1 MKKIM
6 SLFALAIL
14 IASFSSANDTT
25 PLPAREGQ
33 GGEPAVVTGESHRF
47 NDVSFLPIPALS
59 AFGGQGVSGAF
70 AGQTAGRILIAGG
83 CNFPGIPAA
92 DGGQKAFYTDIYVLD
107 IASASASAFGSA
119 ASASASGA
127 SPSASASASVCGASP
142 SASASASGS
151 APSASASASACGASA
166 SASAAGSV
174 PGGFSAGAALSSPGA
189 AWQRVGSL
197 PCALAYGAS
206 VTTPEGVVCLGGT
219 ADGQKSEDFAVLLSF
234 TKAGQLQ
241 SQDLPPLPVALD
253 NFAAAYGDG
262 FIYIAGGQ
270 HNGIINRQAFRLKWP
285 LPAAWFEAQTG
296 AAWEELPEM
305 PGPAR
310 VQPCA
315 VVQKGA
321 LGSNFYLLGGF
332 DPRYCKA
339 VANGVYYDTRK
350 REWLPT
356 SLMAKPQHLPCSNE
370 SEALP
375 QTMGQEASL
384 DVLALVGASAIP
396 SGAAHI
402 LCFGGV
408 NKAIFETA
416 LQRNALLADTATAA
430 DRLQALREE
439 AHTYMTQQ
447 PAWYRFRRS
456 ILVYHTVTDSWAE
469 LFDSPLIARAGAAVV
484 PVPSGTGSSSLSAIV
499 VGGEEKPGVRS
510 SDVTRVDISYTA
522 HFGWLN
528 WTVLILYLLGMVY
541 LGYYFMR
548 RASNSSDD
556 FFKGGGRIPW
566 WAAGISI
573 FATMLSAITYMSIP
587 AKAYATDW
595 TYYPMQICILLV
607 SFPVIR
613 YYLPFFRRLNVTTAY
628 EYLERR
634 FNSATR
640 LMASILFIVFMVAR
654 TALVLFLPSLAMTA
668 VTGINIYIC
677 IALMALITILYC
689 TMGGVEAVVWGD
701 VIQGIILVGGAILAA
716 VYLIVNTG
724 ENGASDFWQIATD
737 HDKFRLFLFD
747 AENPFDF
754 VNATWWVVIL
764 GGLANNLISYT
775 SDQTVIQRYLTTS
788 DEKSA
793 ARGILTNGLMSVV
806 VTIAFFTIGT
816 GLYTFFKTHPA
827 ELDITMAKGDAI
839 FPFFMMSQ
847 LPAGLAG
854 LLIAAVFAATMST
867 IASNINSISTA
878 FTVDLWSKWKKA
890 AKSVS
895 GASSA
900 GDTSVRTARIAG
912 ICAGLIG
919 MAIAWLMATV
929 DIQSLL
935 DYFNTILGLLSGAIG
950 GLFMMGIFFPRIGS
964 RAAMIGFLC
973 GTATVLYMNFCTQ
986 ANFLLFGFV
995 SMLVS
1000 VLVAL
1005 ILSIFMPQRE
1015 EQKGLT
1021 WKTLPK
1027 E

>member
-1 MKKIM
+1 MKKLLSMLGIFVCLAHLSFAQDST
-6 SLFALAIL
+6 SL
-14 IASFSSANDTT
+14 T
-25 PLPAREGQ
+25 PEGL
-33 GGEPAVVTGESHRF
+33 ESRPVVGSPSHRF
-47 NDVSFLPIPALS
+47 NTADFTSVPALS
-59 AFGGQGVSGAF
+59 AYGGQGVSGAF
-70 AGQTAGRILIAGG
+70 AGVADGRVIIAGG
-83 CNFPGIPAA
+83 CNFPDTPAA
-92 DGGQKAFYTDIYVLD
+92 EGGQKVFYTVIYAISLSGV
-107 IASASASAFGSA
+107 GSTDYPR
-119 ASASASGA
+119 SEG
-127 SPSASASASVCGASP
+127 
-142 SASASASGS
+142 
-151 APSASASASACGASA
+151 
-166 SASAAGSV
+166 
-174 PGGFSAGAALSSPGA
+174 
-189 AWQRVGSL
+189 WQRVGSL
-197 PCALAYGAS
+197 PCGLAYGAS

-219 ADGQKSEDFAVLLSF
+219 SDGQKSEDFAVLLSF
-234 TKAGQLQ
+234 DKSDTLR
-241 SQDLPPLPVALD
+241 SMDILLLPIALD

-262 FIYIAGGQ
+262 YIYVAGGL
-270 HNGIINRQAFRLKWP
+270 HNGMPNRKAFRLKWP
-285 LPAAWFEAQTG
+285 LG
-296 AAWEELPEM
+296 AAWEELPDM

-315 VVQKGA
+315 AVQKGA
-321 LGSNFYLLGGF
+321 IGSNFYLLGGY
-332 DPRYCKA
+332 DPRYKKA
-339 VANGVYYDTRK
+339 VANGVYFDPRK
-350 REWLPT
+350 GNWYAT
-356 SLMAKPQHLPCSNE
+356 SLMD
-370 SEALP
+370 
-375 QTMGQEASL
+375 G
-384 DVLALVGASAIP
+384 ALVGSSAIP

-408 NKAIFETA
+408 DKDIFEAA
-416 LQRNALLADTATAA
+416 LERNALIADTTTAA
-430 DRLQALREE
+430 EQLAALRDE
-439 AHTYMTQQ
+439 TYSYMTQD
-447 PAWYRFRRS
+447 PAWYKFRRS
-456 ILVYHTVTDSWAE
+456 IAVYHTVTDSWAE
-469 LFDSPLIARAGAAVV
+469 VFDSPLIARAGAAVM
-484 PVPSGTGSSSLSAIV
+484 PVPSSKGSASLSALV

-510 SDVTRVDISYTA
+510 SDVTRVDIGYTA

-541 LGYYFMR
+541 LGYYFMK
-548 RASNSSDD
+548 RASNSTDD

-640 LMASILFIVFMVAR
+640 LMASILFIVFMIAR

-701 VIQGIILVGGAILAA
+701 VIQGIILVGGAVLAA

-724 ENGASDFWQIATD
+724 DNGASDFFRIATD
-737 HDKFRLFLFD
+737 NDKFRLFLFD
-747 AENPFDF
+747 PEHPFDF

-806 VTIAFFTIGT
+806 VTIAFFTTGT

-878 FTVDLWSKWKKA
+878 FTVDLWSKAHRQQDQSKGGEVK
-890 AKSVS
+890 V
-895 GASSA
+895 
-900 GDTSVRTARIAG
+900 ARIAG
-912 ICAGLIG
+912 ICAGFIG

-950 GLFMMGIFFPRIGS
+950 GLFLMGIFFPRIGS
-964 RAAMIGFLC
+964 KAAIIGFLC
-973 GTATVLYMNFCTQ
+973 GTATVLYMNFYTN

-1005 ILSIFMPQRE
+1005 FLSIFMPQTE

-1021 WKTLPK
+1021 WKTLNGK
-1027 E
+1027 

>member
-1 MKKIM
+1 MLLLLVAFIGQ
-6 SLFALAIL
+6 AISP
-14 IASFSSANDTT
+14 IYSQDTT
-25 PLPAREGQ
+25 PISHEREG
-33 GGEPAVVTGESHRF
+33 GGESHRF
-47 NDVSFLPIPALS
+47 NTVSFTTAPALS

-70 AGQTAGRILIAGG
+70 AGTAGDYVLVAGG
-83 CNFPGIPAA
+83 CNFPDKPAA
-92 DGGQKAFYTDIYVLD
+92 DGGQKVFYTDVYALPLSCV
-107 IASASASAFGSA
+107 
-119 ASASASGA
+119 GA
-127 SPSASASASVCGASP
+127 TDDSR
-142 SASASASGS
+142 SGS
-151 APSASASASACGASA
+151 
-166 SASAAGSV
+166 
-174 PGGFSAGAALSSPGA
+174 
-189 AWQRVGSL
+189 WQRVGSL
-197 PCALAYGAS
+197 PCGLAYGAS
-206 VTTPEGVVCLGGT
+206 VTTPEGIVCLGGT

-234 TKAGQLQ
+234 DKTGQLQ
-241 SQDLPPLPVALD
+241 SQDIPVLPVALD
-253 NFAAAYGDG
+253 NFAAAFGDG
-262 FIYIAGGQ
+262 FIYVAGGL
-270 HNGIINRQAFRLKWP
+270 HNGIVNRKVFRLRWP
-285 LPAAWFEAQTG
+285 LG
-296 AAWEELPEM
+296 AAWEELPDM

-315 VVQKGA
+315 VVQKEA
-321 LGSNFYLLGGF
+321 IGSNFYLLGGY
-332 DPRYCKA
+332 DPRYRKA
-339 VANGVYYDTRK
+339 VANGVYFDPRK
-350 REWLPT
+350 GNWYAT
-356 SLMAKPQHLPCSNE
+356 SLME
-370 SEALP
+370 
-375 QTMGQEASL
+375 G
-384 DVLALVGASAIP
+384 ALVGASAVP
-396 SGAAHI
+396 SGAAHV

-408 NKAIFETA
+408 DKDIFEAA
-416 LQRNALLADTATAA
+416 LERNALLADTATAA

-439 AHTYMTQQ
+439 AHAYMTQE
-447 PAWYRFRRS
+447 PAWYRFRRQL
-456 ILVYHTVTDSWAE
+456 LVYHTVTDSWAE
-469 LFDSPLIARAGAAVV
+469 LYDSPLMARAGAAVV
-484 PVPSGTGSSSLSAIV
+484 PISSGTGSSSLLVI
-499 VGGEEKPGVRS
+499 GGEEKPGVRS
-510 SDVTRVDISYTA
+510 SDVTRVDIGYTA

-541 LGYYFMR
+541 LGYYFMK
-548 RASNSSDD
+548 RASNSGED

-724 ENGASDFWQIATD
+724 ENGASDFWQIANE
-737 HDKFRLFLFD
+737 HDKFRLFLFNP
-747 AENPFDF
+747 EHPFDF

-878 FTVDLWSKWKKA
+878 FTVDLWSKWKTPSSLFQKGKRGQLSSIDGNKQDLPLA
-890 AKSVS
+890 SS
-895 GASSA
+895 EGERRETLEGAS
-900 GDTSVRTARIAG
+900 TVTIARIAG

-964 RAAMIGFLC
+964 RAALVGFLC
-973 GTATVLYMNFCTQ
+973 GTASVFYLNFYTQ

-995 SMLVS
+995 SIVVS

-1005 ILSIFMPQRE
+1005 ILSIFMPQKE

>member
-1 MKKIM
+1 MKKLTLL
-6 SLFALAIL
+6 SLLL
-14 IASFSSANDTT
+14 IFSSSLVSAQTSDGSSQ
-25 PLPAREGQ
+25 EGRL
-33 GGEPAVVTGESHRF
+33 GEASHRF
-47 NDVSFLPIPALS
+47 NTATFTPAIPLS

-70 AGQTAGRILIAGG
+70 AGIVRYPSFDNKKPFLVVAGG
-83 CNFPGIPAA
+83 CNFPDTPAA
-92 DGGQKAFYTDIYVLD
+92 EGGQKVFYTDIYVIGLEESTYFNAETSKAEWPAD
-107 IASASASAFGSA
+107 SPNKA
-119 ASASASGA
+119 ASAPAWSRDGA
-127 SPSASASASVCGASP
+127 FSCG
-142 SASASASGS
+142 
-151 APSASASASACGASA
+151 
-166 SASAAGSV
+166 
-174 PGGFSAGAALSSPGA
+174 
-189 AWQRVGSL
+189 
-197 PCALAYGAS
+197 LAYGAS
-206 VTTPEGVVCLGGT
+206 VTVPEGVVCLGGT
-219 ADGQKSEDFAVLLSF
+219 ADGQKSEDFAVLLSMGTSF
-234 TKAGQLQ
+234 EIQK
-241 SQDLPPLPVALD
+241 QDIPLLPVALD

-262 FIYIAGGQ
+262 YIYVAGGQ
-270 HNGIINRQAFRLKWP
+270 HNGIPNRKAFRLKWP
-285 LPAAWFEAQTG
+285 LG
-296 AAWEELPEM
+296 AAWEELPDM

-310 VQPCA
+310 VQPA
-315 VVQKGA
+315 AAVQKGA
-321 LGSNFYLLGGF
+321 IGSNFYLLGGY
-332 DPRYCKA
+332 DPRYGKA
-339 VANGVYYDTRK
+339 VANGVYYDPRK
-350 REWLPT
+350 GNWFAT
-356 SLMAKPQHLPCSNE
+356 SLIKTHSKTSSQTPSPLPLKGEGGHLSSIDGNE
-370 SEALP
+370 QNIQLSPFEGERGGGLEP
-375 QTMGQEASL
+375 LEGS
-384 DVLALVGASAIP
+384 LVGASAIP

-408 NKAIFETA
+408 NKDIFEAA
-416 LQRNALLADTATAA
+416 LERNALIADTTTTA
-430 DRLQALREE
+430 DRLAALREE
-439 AHTYMTQQ
+439 AHAYMTQE
-447 PAWYRFRRS
+447 PAWYQFRRS
-456 ILVYHTVTDSWAE
+456 LLVYHTVTDSWAE
-469 LFDSPLIARAGAAVV
+469 VFDSPLIARAGAAVLSV
-484 PVPSGTGSSSLSAIV
+484 PASALGSVSGGSSATAISALVI
-499 VGGEEKPGVRS
+499 GGEEKPGVRS
-510 SDVTRVDISYTA
+510 SDVTRVDIGYTA

-548 RASNSSDD
+548 RASNSTED

-595 TYYPMQICILLV
+595 TYYPMQICILLI
-607 SFPVIR
+607 SFPVIK

-724 ENGASDFWQIATD
+724 DNGASDFWQIATD
-737 HDKFRLFLFD
+737 NDKFRLFLFD
-747 AENPFDF
+747 PDHPFDF

-793 ARGILTNGLMSVV
+793 ARGILTNGLMSVI

-878 FTVDLWSKWKKA
+878 FTVDLW
-890 AKSVS
+890 AKIRPLSNS
-895 GASSA
+895 PRGGEDSLSSRALTSNEALPPTGGAGRGA
-900 GDTSVRTARIAG
+900 VYVARIAG
-912 ICAGLIG
+912 ICAGLLG

-935 DYFNTILGLLSGAIG
+935 DYVNTILGLLSGAIG
-950 GLFMMGIFFPRIGS
+950 GLFLMGIFFPRIGS
-964 RAAMIGFLC
+964 TAAIIGFLC
-973 GTATVLYMNFCTQ
+973 GTATVLYMNFYTN

-1005 ILSIFMPQRE
+1005 ILSIFMPQTK
-1015 EQKGLT
+1015 EQPGLT

>member
-1 MKKIM
+1 MKRPLL
-6 SLFALAIL
+6 SLL
-14 IASFSSANDTT
+14 IALL
-25 PLPAREGQ
+25 PLWLLADDSIP
-33 GGEPAVVTGESHRF
+33 SHRF
-47 NDVSFLPIPALS
+47 NDATFTSVPALS

-70 AGQTAGRILIAGG
+70 AGIAGNRVLVAGG
-83 CNFPGIPAA
+83 CNFPDIPAA
-92 DGGQKAFYTDIYVLD
+92 EGGQKAFYTEIYA
-107 IASASASAFGSA
+107 IAADAEN
-119 ASASASGA
+119 
-127 SPSASASASVCGASP
+127 PT
-142 SASASASGS
+142 
-151 APSASASASACGASA
+151 
-166 SASAAGSV
+166 
-174 PGGFSAGAALSSPGA
+174 A

-197 PCALAYGAS
+197 PCGLAYGAS
-206 VTTPEGVVCLGGT
+206 VSTPDGVVCLGGT
-219 ADGQKSEDFAVLLSF
+219 SDGKKSEDFAVLLTMDGSG
-234 TKAGQLQ
+234 AVV
-241 SQDLPPLPVALD
+241 SSALPPLPVSLD

-262 FIYIAGGQ
+262 FIYAAGGQ
-270 HNGIINRQAFRLKWP
+270 HNGSPNRKAFRLKWP
-285 LPAAWFEAQTG
+285 LPSSWFEAQTG
-296 AAWEELPEM
+296 AAWEELPDV

-315 VVQKGA
+315 AVQKGA
-321 LGSNFYLLGGF
+321 IGSNFYLLGGF
-332 DPRYCKA
+332 DPRYRKA
-339 VANGVYYDTRK
+339 VANGVYYDPRK
-350 REWLPT
+350 GDWYAT
-356 SLMAKPQHLPCSNE
+356 SLIRPLSNSPRGGE
-370 SEALP
+370 GTRGEEDFVSSGETNDDIGLAALP
-375 QTMGQEASL
+375 PTGGAGSG
-384 DVLALVGASAIP
+384 ALVGSSAIP
-396 SGAAHI
+396 SGAAHV

-408 NKAIFETA
+408 NKHIFEQALDRNYQLSDTTIQTA
-416 LQRNALLADTATAA
+416 QRLA
-430 DRLQALREE
+430 QLREE
-439 AHTYMTQQ
+439 VYYYMTQE
-447 PAWYRFRRS
+447 PEWYQFRRS

-469 LFDSPLIARAGAAVV
+469 VFDSPLIARAGAAVV
-484 PVPSGTGSSSLSAIV
+484 PVASASGSSSLSALVI
-499 VGGEEKPGVRS
+499 GGEEKPGVRS
-510 SDVTRVDISYTA
+510 ADVTRVDVTYTA

-528 WTVLILYLLGMVY
+528 WTVLIVYLLGMVY

-548 RASNSSDD
+548 RASNSTDD

-724 ENGASDFWQIATD
+724 DNGASDFWQIATD
-737 HDKFRLFLFD
+737 HDKFRLFLFN

-878 FTVDLWSKWKKA
+878 FTVDLWSKRPTPRP
-890 AKSVS
+890 SRQGGGGQSS
-895 GASSA
+895 GNPVNDNAQPLPSLTGGTEGGSG
-900 GDTSVRTARIAG
+900 GDVRTARIAG
-912 ICAGLIG
+912 ICAGLLG

-950 GLFMMGIFFPRIGS
+950 GLFLMGIFFPRIGS
-964 RAAMIGFLC
+964 RAALIGFLC
-973 GTATVLYMNFCTQ
+973 GTATVFYMNFCTQ

-995 SMLVS
+995 SMFVS

-1005 ILSIFMPQRE
+1005 LLSVFIPQRE

-1021 WKTLPK
+1021 WRTLNEK
-1027 E
+1027 

>member
-1 MKKIM
+1 MKAINKFLLLFTI
-6 SLFALAIL
+6 LFAQVFAPSLVGRA
-14 IASFSSANDTT
+14 
-25 PLPAREGQ
+25 
-33 GGEPAVVTGESHRF
+33 GGESSLSAQEAGGGSSHRF
-47 NDVSFLPIPALS
+47 NNASFTAVPALT

-70 AGQTAGRILIAGG
+70 AGYIPKDFSVPSNRVLVAGG
-83 CNFPGIPAA
+83 CNFPDVPAA
-92 DGGQKAFYTDIYVLD
+92 EGGQKVFYTDIYALALD
-107 IASASASAFGSA
+107 GQEKWWRA
-119 ASASASGA
+119 
-127 SPSASASASVCGASP
+127 
-142 SASASASGS
+142 
-151 APSASASASACGASA
+151 
-166 SASAAGSV
+166 
-174 PGGFSAGAALSSPGA
+174 
-189 AWQRVGSL
+189 GSL

-206 VTTPEGVVCLGGT
+206 VTTPQGVACLGGT
-219 ADGQKSEDFAVLLSF
+219 ADGQKSEDFAVLLTLGTS
-234 TKAGQLQ
+234 GEVI
-241 SQDLPPLPVALD
+241 SRDLPVLPVALD

-262 FIYIAGGQ
+262 FIYVAGGQ
-270 HNGIINRQAFRLKWP
+270 HNGIPNHKAFRLKWP
-285 LPAAWFEAQTG
+285 LPASWFESQTG
-296 AAWEELPEM
+296 AAWEALPDM

-310 VQPCA
+310 VQPA
-315 VVQKGA
+315 AAVQKGA
-321 LGSNFYLLGGF
+321 IGSNFYLLGGF
-332 DPRYCKA
+332 DPRYQKT
-339 VANGVYYDTRK
+339 VTNGVYYDPRK
-350 REWLPT
+350 GEWLAT
-356 SLMAKPQHLPCSNE
+356 SLIKTHPQTPPVMEGSGCAQFSND

-375 QTMGQEASL
+375 ITGERGEG
-384 DVLALVGASAIP
+384 LALVGASAVS

-408 NKAIFETA
+408 NKDIFEAA
-416 LQRNALLADTATAA
+416 LERNVLIADTTTSAEQLA
-430 DRLQALREE
+430 ALRDE
-439 AHTYMTQQ
+439 AYAYMTQD
-447 PAWYRFRRS
+447 PAWYQFRRS

-469 LFDSPLIARAGAAVV
+469 LFESPLIARAGAAVV
-484 PVPSGTGSSSLSAIV
+484 PVASPSGSLSALVI
-499 VGGEEKPGVRS
+499 GGEEKPGVRS
-510 SDVTRVDISYTA
+510 SDATRVDVTYTA

-541 LGYYFMR
+541 LGYYFMK

-595 TYYPMQICILLV
+595 TYYPMQICILVV
-607 SFPVIR
+607 SFPVIK

-724 ENGASDFWQIATD
+724 DNGASDFWQIATD
-737 HDKFRLFLFD
+737 HDKFRIFLFD
-747 AENPFDF
+747 AEHPFDF

-793 ARGILTNGLMSVV
+793 ARGILTNGLMSVI

-878 FTVDLWSKWKKA
+878 FTVDLWSKWKGEGGVK
-890 AKSVS
+890 
-895 GASSA
+895 
-900 GDTSVRTARIAG
+900 TARIAG
-912 ICAGLIG
+912 VCAGLIG

-964 RAAMIGFLC
+964 KAAMIGFLC
-973 GTATVLYMNFCTQ
+973 GTATVIYMNFFTQ

-1000 VLVAL
+1000 VVVAFL
-1005 ILSIFMPQRE
+1005 LSFIMPQKE

-1021 WKTLPK
+1021 WKTL

>member
-1 MKKIM
+1 MKKFF
-6 SLFALAIL
+6 SLFALAIFVTSL
-14 IASFSSANDTT
+14 SFANDTT
-25 PLPAREGQ
+25 PLPTREGQ
-33 GGEPAVVTGESHRF
+33 GGGSSHRF
-47 NDVSFLPIPALS
+47 NSATFTPAIPLAEY
-59 AFGGQGVSGAF
+59 GGQGVSGAF
-70 AGQTAGRILIAGG
+70 AGIVKAPMMYDDDYFILVAGG
-83 CNFPGIPAA
+83 CNFPDIPAA
-92 DGGQKAFYTDIYVLD
+92 EGGQKVFYTDINGISLES
-107 IASASASAFGSA
+107 SAWYNPTTSQAYWPEN
-119 ASASASGA
+119 SGH
-127 SPSASASASVCGASP
+127 
-142 SASASASGS
+142 SGT
-151 APSASASASACGASA
+151 PL
-166 SASAAGSV
+166 
-174 PGGFSAGAALSSPGA
+174 PGWSRHGN
-189 AWQRVGSL
+189 L
-197 PCALAYGAS
+197 PLALAYGAS
-206 VTTPEGVVCLGGT
+206 VTTPEGLVCLGGT
-219 ADGQKSEDFAVLLSF
+219 ADGQKSENFAAILTLGTSF
-234 TKAGQLQ
+234 EVITRA
-241 SQDLPPLPVALD
+241 LPPLPRSLD

-262 FIYIAGGQ
+262 FIYVAGGQ
-270 HNGIINRQAFRLKWP
+270 HNGIPNRKAFRLKWP
-285 LPAAWFEAQTG
+285 LPSSWFNDQTG
-296 AAWEELPEM
+296 AAWEELPDM
-305 PGPAR
+305 PGPIR
-310 VQPCA
+310 VQPA
-315 VVQKGA
+315 AAVQKGA
-321 LGSNFYLLGGF
+321 IGSNFYLLGGY
-332 DPRYCKA
+332 DPRHAKA
-339 VANGVYYDTRK
+339 VANGIYYDTRK
-350 REWLPT
+350 GEWFAT
-356 SLMAKPQHLPCSNE
+356 SLMETAP
-370 SEALP
+370 
-375 QTMGQEASL
+375 SL
-384 DVLALVGASAIP
+384 TGRAGGGSLVGASAIP

-408 NKAIFETA
+408 NKDIFEAA
-416 LQRNALLADTATAA
+416 LERNALIADTTTKA
-430 DRLQALREE
+430 DQLAALREE
-439 AHTYMTQQ
+439 AYSYMTQD
-447 PAWYRFRRS
+447 PAWYKFRRS
-456 ILVYHTVTDSWAE
+456 ILIYHTVTDSWAE
-469 LFDSPLIARAGAAVV
+469 VFDSPLIARAGASLV
-484 PVPSGTGSSSLSAIV
+484 PLASPSGSLSALVIN
-499 VGGEEKPGVRS
+499 GEEKPGVRS
-510 SDVTRVDISYTA
+510 SDVTRVDITYTA

-548 RASNSSDD
+548 RASKSSDD

-607 SFPVIR
+607 SFPVIK

-724 ENGASDFWQIATD
+724 DNGASDFWQIATD

-747 AENPFDF
+747 PEHPFDF

-793 ARGILTNGLMSVV
+793 ARGILTNGLMSVI

-878 FTVDLWSKWKKA
+878 FTVDLWSKWTARKKA
-890 AKSVS
+890 AAVPED
-895 GASSA
+895 SSS
-900 GDTSVRTARIAG
+900 SVRTARIAG

-950 GLFMMGIFFPRIGS
+950 GLFLMGIFFPRIGS
-964 RAAMIGFLC
+964 RAALIGFLC
-973 GTATVLYMNFCTQ
+973 GTATVFYMNFCTQ

-1005 ILSIFMPQRE
+1005 LLSVFMPQKK
-1015 EQKGLT
+1015 EQPGLT

>member
-1 MKKIM
+1 MKRLLFFLLAFISTL
-6 SLFALAIL
+6 SLSFAQ
-14 IASFSSANDTT
+14 DTT
-25 PLPAREGQ
+25 PLPTREGQ
-33 GGEPAVVTGESHRF
+33 GGGSAHRF
-47 NDVSFLPIPALS
+47 NNASFLPLPALS

-70 AGQTAGRILIAGG
+70 AGYIPKGFSVPHDRVLVAGG
-83 CNFPGIPAA
+83 CNFPDVPAA
-92 DGGQKAFYTDIYVLD
+92 EGGQKVFYTDIYAIALD
-107 IASASASAFGSA
+107 GKETWWRA
-119 ASASASGA
+119 
-127 SPSASASASVCGASP
+127 
-142 SASASASGS
+142 
-151 APSASASASACGASA
+151 
-166 SASAAGSV
+166 
-174 PGGFSAGAALSSPGA
+174 
-189 AWQRVGSL
+189 GSL

-206 VTTPEGVVCLGGT
+206 VTTPEGLVCLGGT
-219 ADGQKSEDFAVLLSF
+219 ADGQKSEDFAVLLTLGTSGE
-234 TKAGQLQ
+234 AI
-241 SQDLPPLPVALD
+241 SQDLPSLPSALD

-262 FIYIAGGQ
+262 FIYVAGGL
-270 HNGIINRQAFRLKWP
+270 HNGIPNRKAFRLKWP
-285 LPAAWFEAQTG
+285 LPASWFESQTG
-296 AAWEELPEM
+296 AAWETLPDV

-310 VQPCA
+310 VQPA
-315 VVQKGA
+315 AAVQKGA
-321 LGSNFYLLGGF
+321 LASNFYLLGGF
-332 DPRYCKA
+332 DPRYRKA
-339 VANGVYYDTRK
+339 VSNGVYYDTRK
-350 REWLPT
+350 GEWMAT
-356 SLMAKPQHLPCSNE
+356 SLMQTRPAPLSSPE
-370 SEALP
+370 GDTDALP
-375 QTMGQEASL
+375 SVNNTIEAPSGAVGGAAL
-384 DVLALVGASAIP
+384 SLVGASALP

-408 NKAIFETA
+408 NKQIFEAA
-416 LQRNALLADTATAA
+416 LERNALIADTATTAEQ
-430 DRLQALREE
+430 LETLRAE
-439 AHTYMTQQ
+439 AYAYMTQD
-447 PAWYRFRRS
+447 PAWYQFRRS
-456 ILVYHTVTDSWAE
+456 ILVYHTITDSWAE
-469 LFDSPLIARAGAAVV
+469 VFDSPLIARAGAAVV
-484 PVPSGTGSSSLSAIV
+484 PLASPSGSLSALVI
-499 VGGEEKPGVRS
+499 GGEEKPGVRS
-510 SDVTRVDISYTA
+510 ADATRVDITYTA

-528 WTVLILYLLGMVY
+528 WVVLILYLLGMVY
-541 LGYYFMR
+541 LGYYFMK
-548 RASNSSDD
+548 RAGNSGDD

-724 ENGASDFWQIATD
+724 DNGASDFWQIATD

-878 FTVDLWSKWKKA
+878 FTVDLWGKMKKQTP
-890 AKSVS
+890 KGGEVK
-895 GASSA
+895 
-900 GDTSVRTARIAG
+900 VARIAG
-912 ICAGLIG
+912 ICAGMIG

-964 RAAMIGFLC
+964 KAAIIGFLC
-973 GTATVLYMNFCTQ
+973 GTATVLYMNFFTQ

-1005 ILSIFMPQRE
+1005 LLSIVMPQRE

-1021 WKTLPK
+1021 WKDLTPQSPSPK
-1027 E
+1027 GEGA

>member
-1 MKKIM
+1 MRKLT
-6 SLFALAIL
+6 SLLALIFVSL
-14 IASFSSANDTT
+14 SLSIAQDTT
-25 PLPAREGQ
+25 SISSVRGD
-33 GGEPAVVTGESHRF
+33 GGESHRF
-47 NDVSFLPIPALS
+47 NTAAFTPAIPLG
-59 AFGGQGVSGAF
+59 AFAEQGVSGAF
-70 AGQTAGRILIAGG
+70 AGIVKEPLTGAPFVVVAGG
-83 CNFPGIPAA
+83 CNFPDTPASE
-92 DGGQKAFYTDIYVLD
+92 GGQKTFYTDIYVISLE
-107 IASASASAFGSA
+107 ASSFFDATKGQ
-119 ASASASGA
+119 
-127 SPSASASASVCGASP
+127 
-142 SASASASGS
+142 
-151 APSASASASACGASA
+151 
-166 SASAAGSV
+166 
-174 PGGFSAGAALSSPGA
+174 A
-189 AWQRVGSL
+189 AWPKDSKHDGEPLPGWSRDGSL
-197 PCALAYGAS
+197 PCGLAYGAS
-206 VTTPEGVVCLGGT
+206 VTVPEGVICLGGT
-219 ADGQKSEDFAVLLSF
+219 SDGQKSEDFAVLLSMG
-234 TKAGQLQ
+234 TSSEVTA
-241 SQDLPPLPVALD
+241 QDIPLLPIALD

-262 FIYIAGGQ
+262 YIYVAGGL
-270 HNGIINRQAFRLKWP
+270 HNGMPNRKAFRLRWP
-285 LPAAWFEAQTG
+285 LG
-296 AAWEELPEM
+296 AAWEELPDLI
-305 PGPAR
+305 GPAR
-310 VQPCA
+310 VQPSA
-315 VVQKGA
+315 AVQKGA
-321 LGSNFYLLGGF
+321 IGSNFYLLGGY
-332 DPRYCKA
+332 DPRYGKA
-339 VANGVYYDTRK
+339 VTNGAVYDPRK
-350 REWLPT
+350 KEWAAT
-356 SLMAKPQHLPCSNE
+356 SLM
-370 SEALP
+370 
-375 QTMGQEASL
+375 QEDIS
-384 DVLALVGASAIP
+384 LVGASAIP

-408 NKAIFETA
+408 NKGIFESA
-416 LQRNALLADTATAA
+416 LERNALIADTATTAQ
-430 DRLQALREE
+430 RLEELREE
-439 AHTYMTQQ
+439 ARSYMTQE
-447 PAWYRFRRS
+447 PAWYQFRRR

-484 PVPSGTGSSSLSAIV
+484 PVPSAMGSGSFSALIIN
-499 VGGEEKPGVRS
+499 GEEKPGVRS

-541 LGYYFMR
+541 LGYYFMK

-607 SFPVIR
+607 SFPVIK

-701 VIQGIILVGGAILAA
+701 VIQGIILVGGAVLAA
-716 VYLIVNTG
+716 VYLIINTG
-724 ENGASDFWQIATD
+724 DNGASDFWQIATD

-747 AENPFDF
+747 PEHPFDF

-793 ARGILTNGLMSVV
+793 ARGILTNGLMSVI

-847 LPAGLAG
+847 LLAGLAG

-878 FTVDLWSKWKKA
+878 FTVDLWSKIRPA
-890 AKSVS
+890 S
-895 GASSA
+895 GS
-900 GDTSVRTARIAG
+900 TVRTARIAG
-912 ICAGLIG
+912 ICAGLLG

-950 GLFMMGIFFPRIGS
+950 GLFLMGIFFPRIGS
-964 RAAMIGFLC
+964 GAAIIGFLC
-973 GTATVLYMNFCTQ
+973 GTATVLYMNFFTQ

-1005 ILSIFMPQRE
+1005 LLSIFMPQKQ

-1021 WKTLPK
+1021 WKTLNT
-1027 E
+1027 

>member
-1 MKKIM
+1 MKRLLFFLLAFISTL
-6 SLFALAIL
+6 SLSFAQ
-14 IASFSSANDTT
+14 DTT
-25 PLPAREGQ
+25 PLPTREEQ
-33 GGEPAVVTGESHRF
+33 GGGSAHRF
-47 NDVSFLPIPALS
+47 NNASFLPLPALS

-70 AGQTAGRILIAGG
+70 AGYTPKGFSVPHDRVLVAGG
-83 CNFPGIPAA
+83 CNFPDVPAA
-92 DGGQKAFYTDIYVLD
+92 EGGQKVFYTDIYAIALD
-107 IASASASAFGSA
+107 GKETWWRA
-119 ASASASGA
+119 
-127 SPSASASASVCGASP
+127 
-142 SASASASGS
+142 
-151 APSASASASACGASA
+151 
-166 SASAAGSV
+166 
-174 PGGFSAGAALSSPGA
+174 
-189 AWQRVGSL
+189 GSL

-206 VTTPEGVVCLGGT
+206 VTTPEGLVCLGGT
-219 ADGQKSEDFAVLLSF
+219 ADGQKSEDFAVLLTLGTSGE
-234 TKAGQLQ
+234 AI
-241 SQDLPPLPVALD
+241 SQDLPSLPSALD

-262 FIYIAGGQ
+262 FIYVAGGL
-270 HNGIINRQAFRLKWP
+270 HNGIPNRKAFRLKWP
-285 LPAAWFEAQTG
+285 LPASWFESQTG
-296 AAWEELPEM
+296 AAWEELPDV

-310 VQPCA
+310 VQPA
-315 VVQKGA
+315 AAVQKGA
-321 LGSNFYLLGGF
+321 LASNFYLLGGF
-332 DPRYCKA
+332 DPRYRKA
-339 VANGVYYDTRK
+339 VSNGVYYDTRK
-350 REWLPT
+350 GEWMAT
-356 SLMAKPQHLPCSNE
+356 SLMQTRPAPLSSPE
-370 SEALP
+370 GDTDALP
-375 QTMGQEASL
+375 SVNNTL
-384 DVLALVGASAIP
+384 DAPSGAVGGAALSLVGASALP

-408 NKAIFETA
+408 NKEIFEAA
-416 LQRNALLADTATAA
+416 LERNALIADTTTTAEQ
-430 DRLQALREE
+430 LETLRSE
-439 AHTYMTQQ
+439 AYAYMTQD
-447 PAWYRFRRS
+447 PAWYQFRRS
-456 ILVYHTVTDSWAE
+456 ILVYHTITDSWAE
-469 LFDSPLIARAGAAVV
+469 VFDSPLIARAGAAVV
-484 PVPSGTGSSSLSAIV
+484 PLASPSGSLSALVI
-499 VGGEEKPGVRS
+499 GGEEKPGVRS
-510 SDVTRVDISYTA
+510 ADATRVDITYTA

-528 WTVLILYLLGMVY
+528 WVVLILYLLGMVY
-541 LGYYFMR
+541 LGYYFMK
-548 RASNSSDD
+548 RAGNSGDD

-668 VTGINIYIC
+668 VTGIDIYIC

-724 ENGASDFWQIATD
+724 DNGASDFWQIATD

-878 FTVDLWSKWKKA
+878 FTVDLWGKMKKQTP
-890 AKSVS
+890 KGGEVK
-895 GASSA
+895 
-900 GDTSVRTARIAG
+900 VARIAG
-912 ICAGLIG
+912 ICAGMIG

-964 RAAMIGFLC
+964 KAAIIGFLC
-973 GTATVLYMNFCTQ
+973 GTATVLYMNFFTQ

-1005 ILSIFMPQRE
+1005 LLSIFMPQRE

-1021 WKTLPK
+1021 WKDLTPQSPSPK
-1027 E
+1027 GEGA